1 MSGLR
6 RRYSTEDSPCCE
18 TAEHT
23 WLRTPGSG
31 PDSGCAWVST
41 PPSTPPATPVL
52 ALQDQAQSR
61 QEEGGSAAKLSQ
73 LQGRPA
79 QHQGDLPAHGLGGP
93 LQAWVTLGLGDTRRG
108 CKEPRLSKGGT
119 GAGAGR
125 QGRGS
130 HGAEQSPGAGGPW
143 WAGPRK
149 TLSQPGSAPASAR
162 SMAPGPPAARGI
174 LLLLPLLP
182 LPQVALG
189 SADRSCDPSDQLILL
204 AVLLLLLCGVTA
216 SCVRFCCLRKQVH
229 TQTHLPPAWQPCD
242 LTVIP
247 VDSDSPVHSTVT
259 SYSSVQYPLGM
270 QLPLPF
276 GELDLDSMV
285 PPAYSLYAPELPPS
299 YDEAIK
305 MAKPREEELAPSQK
319 PGTLPGT
326 SGLET
331 TPGPPE
337 PSPNVQQPSSSPCP
351 LKQAEGPS

>member
-1 MSGLR
+1 
-6 RRYSTEDSPCCE
+6 
-18 TAEHT
+18 
-23 WLRTPGSG
+23 
-31 PDSGCAWVST
+31 
-41 PPSTPPATPVL
+41 
-52 ALQDQAQSR
+52 
-61 QEEGGSAAKLSQ
+61 
-73 LQGRPA
+73 
-79 QHQGDLPAHGLGGP
+79 
-93 LQAWVTLGLGDTRRG
+93 
-108 CKEPRLSKGGT
+108 
-119 GAGAGR
+119 
-125 QGRGS
+125 
-130 HGAEQSPGAGGPW
+130 
-143 WAGPRK
+143 
-149 TLSQPGSAPASAR
+149 
-162 SMAPGPPAARGI
+162 MAPGPPAACGI

-189 SADRSCDPSDQLILL
+189 SADRSCDPSDQCPSQARWSSLWHVGLILL

-216 SCVRFCCLRKQVH
+216 SCVRFCCLRKQVR
-229 TQTHLPPAWQPCD
+229 TQTHLPPVWQPCD

-305 MAKPREEELAPSQK
+305 TAKPREEELAPSQK

-331 TPGPPE
+331 TPGPQE
-337 PSPNVQQPSSSPCP
+337 PSPHVQQPSSSPGAP
-351 LKQAEGPS
+351 